1 MLESEPRLSPP
12 PNPLH
17 PPLFPLTH
25 APSNSL
31 PLGLFLHTAHTHV
44 HKHTLEYTLS
54 GRHNNSSSRLYLERI
69 FCSLSL
75 SPLSFFFLLFASL
88 ILLFFLPSLAQ
99 FATSNATQCAHTH
112 THTLAFSLFLSLSL
126 LLLLLTGAHTHTL
139 VLVERKR

>member
-1 MLESEPRLSPP
+1 MLESEPQLSPP

-44 HKHTLEYTLS
+44 HTHSRVHALRQAQQQQQQPSLS
-54 GRHNNSSSRLYLERI
+54 RKNFL
-69 FCSLSL
+69 LSL
-75 SPLSFFFLLFASL
+75 SSL
-88 ILLFFLPSLAQ
+88 IFLSSFRVSNFTFFLPSLAQ

-126 LLLLLTGAHTHTL
+126 SFSTPALAHRRTHTL